1 MPRLDHRMQLAERF
15 SPTERLLV
23 RLMLALV
30 NPLRAALTPPLPAL
44 TQAEVVQ
51 MVRQLVREHG
61 QSEV

>member
-30 NPLRAALTPPLPAL
+30 NPLRAAMTPPLPAL
-44 TQAEVVQ
+44 TQGDVVQ
-51 MVRQLVREHG
+51 MVRQLIHDH
-61 QSEV
+61 QQD

>member
-1 MPRLDHRMQLAERF
+1 MQLAERF

-51 MVRQLVREHG
+51 MVRQLVQQHG
-61 QSEV
+61 EG

>member
-30 NPLRAALTPPLPAL
+30 NPLRAAMMPTLPAL
-44 TQAEVVQ
+44 TQGDVVQ
-51 MVRQLVREHG
+51 MVRQLIHDH
-61 QSEV
+61 QQD